1 MRGARRP
8 RRPRARAQ
16 EGALELLR
24 ALLDPEGAGAAAE
37 PNDFLELFYAD
48 HLGQLVGVLAA
59 AGAPGGAA
67 APSAL
72 GLIVDLLCF
81 CVQHHGFRI
90 KYYVLR
96 NRVVEAVLALLGR
109 REKWL
114 GVAAVRFLRAC
125 VGLKDEFYNRYL
137 VRNGLLEPVVA
148 AFLANG
154 RRYNLLNSAVLELL
168 DFVRRE
174 NVRGLV
180 AHVVDAFAPRLA
192 ASVDYCDT
200 VAQLRARHE
209 QNQERGGAPDAPAGP
224 AAQAAG
230 LEAARVRRD
239 ERSLDKGVRSP
250 RARWV

>member
-24 ALLDPEGAGAAAE
+24 ALLDPE
-37 PNDFLELFYAD
+37 
-48 HLGQLVGVLAA
+48 A

-239 ERSLDKGVRSP
+239 ERSLDKGASSP